1 MVPDS
6 KGNAK
11 GEADR
16 LLILSEDG
24 ERALCRMWRVCDDGT
39 ARSVL
44 AAAVA
49 SQEPRSPGIDRLTR
63 EYELKD
69 DLKSAWA
76 ARPLELIRNRD
87 QTMLLLEDPG
97 GVPLDRRLIGPMEIG
112 QFLGL
117 AIDIA
122 AALSQVHHRG
132 LIHKDVRPANILI
145 DGFDGHVR
153 LTGFGLASRLP
164 RERQAP
170 GRPEIIAG
178 TMAYMAP
185 EQTGRMN
192 RSIDSRSDLYALGV
206 TFYQML
212 TGTLPFNASD
222 PMEWIHCHLARQPL
236 APDERLIEIPGPV
249 SAIVMKLLAK
259 PAGERYQTATGLES
273 DLRKCQN
280 EWGAQHRV
288 DDFTLGEHDAPD
300 RLIIPEKLYGRRQE
314 AEILL
319 AAYDR
324 VVKHG
329 IPEFVMVSGYSGIGK
344 SSVVNELQ
352 TTLTLKRGLFA
363 AGKFDQYKR
372 DIPYATLAQA
382 FQSLIRPLLGK
393 DDEELAPWRDALRD
407 ALEPNAALIAELVP
421 EIKLIIGE
429 PPPVIELPPRD
440 AQRRFQTVIRHFI
453 ATFSRDRPLALFLDD
468 LHWVDTATLE
478 LIEHLLTHT
487 DVRHL
492 LLIGAYRDNEVT
504 STHPL
509 MRTLERIR
517 GADVPARDIVLGPL
531 TPEHAEQLI
540 ADSLR
545 CDREL
550 AAPLAAM
557 IYEKTVGNPFFVIQF
572 LRALVDEGLLTFD
585 HGWRWDLN
593 GIHAKGYT
601 DNIIDFM
608 LRKINRLPR
617 RTQTLLQRLAC
628 LGNGA
633 DFSLLAIVC
642 KYSVEEL
649 CDHLSDALQTQLIVI
664 SDGTYHFVH
673 DRIQEAAYLLIPE
686 GRRAETHLRIGRL
699 LVKYT
704 SSEKRDEAVFE
715 IVSQLNRGASLIRAT
730 DEIET
735 LAELNLVAGKR
746 AKAATAYGSA
756 LVYLATGMALLSEKG
771 WERRPE
777 LMFALNFHCA
787 ESEFITGNT
796 AKADERLIT
805 LSAMAGHL
813 LDRSMVAALRIDLYT
828 NLGWSDRSI
837 DVCLTYLRH
846 LGIKWSSHPVEEEVQ
861 LEYKRTWTLIGRR
874 NIDDL
879 LGMPLMD
886 KPEIRATMD
895 VLIKSM
901 SPALFTDVNLHSLI
915 ICRMVNLSI
924 EHGNTDVSCHAYIWL
939 GAIVGPRFNDYA
951 PGFQFGRLGYNLVEH
966 PGLGRFQFRAHLGY
980 AVLIVPWIKH
990 IRCAQDLIRRAFKEA
1005 ITAGDLLQAVYSC
1018 TTLFGNLFV
1027 AAEPLIDVQAETER
1041 SLKFGKKA
1049 HFGLAIDAIAPQLAL
1064 VQTLRGSTQVF
1075 GFFNS
1080 PQFDEQEFERHLSN
1094 DHRLTFAACWY
1105 WIRKLQARFFAGD
1118 YAAAVEASLNAQ
1130 RLLWISSPFIESADA
1145 HFYGALSR
1153 AAACNPAFPVQYQQ
1167 HADALAA
1174 HHKQLQQWAENCPE
1188 NFNNR
1193 AYLVSAEIARI
1204 ESRDLDAQ
1212 RLYEAAIKSARDN
1225 EFVNNEAIANELAA
1239 RFYAGRGFETIAKAY
1254 LREARSCYLRWGA
1267 EGKVHQLDAL
1277 HPFLREPEP
1286 IRVAARTLAAPLEHL
1301 DFATVVKV
1309 SKAVSGKMVLERLI
1323 DSLMR
1328 LAIEHAGAERGLL
1341 LLTRGHDL
1349 IHESEAVT
1357 DVDGIAIYRRG
1368 ESAAP
1373 IPDSVIHYVV
1383 RTREILILDDASKDP
1398 AFSADPYIRERRAR
1412 SILCLPLINESKL
1425 TGLLYLENNLTT
1437 YVFTSSRIAV
1447 LKLLALQAAIS
1458 LENTY
1463 LYGDLA
1469 EREAK
1474 IRRLVDANII
1484 GIYIIDLEGRI
1495 IEANDAFLQMVGYER
1510 QDVDTGRMR
1519 WVDLTPPE
1527 WYGPDAQRVEQVKA
1541 TGSLQ
1546 PFEKEYFR
1554 KDGSRVPVLVGVA
1567 RFESSDNKAIVF
1579 AVDLTKRKQAEAK
1592 ARDSE
1597 RRLGEA
1603 QMELARANRVTAV
1616 GHLSASIGHE
1626 INQPLSG
1633 VITNAETAALWLKA
1647 KSPNVGQ
1654 ALAALDR
1661 VIRDGKRI
1669 SDIINRIR
1677 ALIKRTPPPNDN
1689 LDINEAILEV
1699 VDLSRSEAAKTNVAV
1714 QTQLEHTLPPVRGD
1728 KIQLQQVILNLTLN
1742 AIEALADVDETP
1754 REVLISTQSTE
1765 SGGIVVGV
1773 SDSGPGLD
1781 PANVSSIFDVFYT
1794 TKSDGLGLGL
1804 SICRSIV
1811 EAHGGKL
1818 WATSGALRGA
1828 AFQFTLPTGRR

>member
-1 MVPDS
+1 VVPHSEDNTKS
-6 KGNAK
+6 
-11 GEADR
+11 EAGR

-24 ERALCRMWRVCDDGT
+24 ERALCRMWRTGAKGT
-39 ARSVL
+39 ALSVL
-44 AAAVA
+44 AAVVV
-49 SQEPRSPGIDRLTR
+49 SQESSSPGIDRLAR
-63 EYELKD
+63 EYELRD

-87 QTMLLLEDPG
+87 QAMLLLEDPG
-97 GVPLDRRLIGPMEIG
+97 GSPLDQRLIAPMEIG
-112 QFLGL
+112 HFLRL
-117 AIDIA
+117 AIGIA
-122 AALSQVHHRG
+122 AALDQVHQSG
-132 LIHKDVRPANILI
+132 LIHKDLRPANILV

-164 RERQAP
+164 HERQAP
-170 GRPEIIAG
+170 GPPEIIAG

-192 RSIDSRSDLYALGV
+192 RSIDCRSDLYALGV

-222 PMEWIHCHLARQPL
+222 PMEWVHCHLARQPQ
-236 APDERLIEIPGPV
+236 APDERSNEIPGAV

-259 PAGERYQTATGLES
+259 SADDRYQTATGLES
-273 DLRKCQN
+273 DLRRCQSA
-280 EWGAQHRV
+280 WRAHRRITQ
-288 DDFTLGEHDAPD
+288 FNLGEHDAPD
-300 RLIIPEKLYGRRQE
+300 RLLIPEKLYGRRQE

-324 VVKHG
+324 VARRG
-329 IPEFVMVSGYSGIGK
+329 TPELVLVSGYSGIGK

-352 TTLTLKRGLFA
+352 TALTLRRGLFA
-363 AGKFDQYKR
+363 SGKFDQYKR
-372 DIPYATLAQA
+372 DIPYSILAQA

-393 DDEELAPWRDALRD
+393 GDAELAPWRDAWRD

-421 EIKLIIGE
+421 EIKSIIGE
-429 PPPVIELPPRD
+429 PPPVPDLPPRD
-440 AQRRFQTVIRHFI
+440 AQRRFQTVIRRFI
-453 ATFSRDRPLALFLDD
+453 TTFSRDRPLALFLDD
-468 LHWVDTATLE
+468 LHWADAATLE
-478 LIEHLLTHT
+478 LVEHLLTHT

-504 STHPL
+504 SAHPL
-509 MRTLERIR
+509 MRALERIR
-517 GADVPARDIVLGPL
+517 NADVPVQGIVLGPL
-531 TPEHAEQLI
+531 ILEHAEQLI

-557 IYEKTVGNPFFVIQF
+557 IYEKTAGNPFFIIQF
-572 LRALVDEGLLTFD
+572 LKALFDERLLTFA
-585 HGWRWDLN
+585 HSWRWDLN
-593 GIHAKGYT
+593 LIHAKGYT

-608 LRKINRLPR
+608 LRKINRLPH

-642 KYSVEEL
+642 KYSVEKLHDEL
-649 CDHLSDALQTQLIVI
+649 SKALQTQLIVI

-686 GRRAETHLRIGRL
+686 NRRAETHLRIGRL
-699 LVKYT
+699 LAKHT
-704 SSEKRDEAVFE
+704 SPEKRDEIIFE
-715 IVSQLNRGASLIRAT
+715 IVNQLNRGASLISST
-730 DEIET
+730 DEIEK

-746 AKAATAYGSA
+746 AKAATAYSSA
-756 LVYLATGMALLSEKG
+756 LVYLATGMALLSDEG

-777 LMFALNFHCA
+777 LMFALNFHRA
-787 ESEFITGNT
+787 ESEFLTGNT
-796 AKADERLIT
+796 AKADERLIM
-805 LSAMAGHL
+805 LSARTGHL
-813 LDRSMVAALRIDLYT
+813 LDRSTVAALRIDLYT

-846 LGIKWSSHPVEEEVQ
+846 LGINWSSHPAEEEVQ
-861 LEYKRTWTLIGRR
+861 LEYKRTWVLIGRR

-879 LGMPLMD
+879 LGLPLME

-901 SPALFTDVNLHSLI
+901 SPALFTDVHLHSLI

-939 GAIVGPRFNDYA
+939 GAIVGPRFGDYE
-951 PGFQFGRLGYNLVEH
+951 PSFQFGRLGYNLGEH
-966 PGLGRFQFRAHLGY
+966 PGLGRSQFRAHLGY
-980 AVLIVPWIKH
+980 GVLIVPWIKH

-1005 ITAGDLLQAVYSC
+1005 FTAGDLLQAVYSC

-1027 AAEPLIDVQAETER
+1027 AAEPLVSVQAETER
-1041 SLKFGKKA
+1041 SLAFAKKA
-1049 HFGLAIDAIAPQLAL
+1049 HFGLAIDATTAQLAL
-1064 VQTLRGSTQVF
+1064 VHTLRGSTQIF
-1075 GFFNS
+1075 GCFNS

-1094 DHRLTFAACWY
+1094 DLRLRFAACWY
-1105 WIRKLQARFFAGD
+1105 WVRKLQARFFAGD
-1118 YAAAVEASLNAQ
+1118 YAAAIEASSNAQ
-1130 RLLWISSPFIESADA
+1130 RLLWISSSFIEAADA

-1153 AAACNPAFPVQYQQ
+1153 AAACNPAFPAQYRQ

-1188 NFNNR
+1188 NFDNR
-1193 AYLVSAEIARI
+1193 AWLVGAEIARI
-1204 ESRDLDAQ
+1204 EGRYLDAE
-1212 RLYEAAIKSARDN
+1212 RLYEAAIRAARES

-1239 RFYAGRGFETIAKAY
+1239 GFYAKRGFETIARAY
-1254 LREARSCYLRWGA
+1254 LREARNCYLRWGA
-1267 EGKVHQLDAL
+1267 DGKVHQLDAL
-1277 HPFLREPEP
+1277 HPFLRDPEP
-1286 IRVAARTLAAPLEHL
+1286 IRAAARTLAAPLEHL

-1357 DVDGIAIYRRG
+1357 DAEGILVHRRVG
-1368 ESAAP
+1368 SAAP
-1373 IPDSVIHYVV
+1373 IPDSVIHYVA
-1383 RTREILILDDASKDP
+1383 RTREILILDDASSDP
-1398 AFSADPYIRERRAR
+1398 AFSEDPYIRERCAK
-1412 SILCLPLINESKL
+1412 SILCLPLLNEAKL
-1425 TGLLYLENNLTT
+1425 IGLLYLENNLTT

-1463 LYGDLA
+1463 LYNDLA

-1495 IEANDAFLQMVGYER
+1495 LEANDAFLQMVGYQREDLDKDR
-1510 QDVDTGRMR
+1510 LR
-1519 WVDLTPPE
+1519 WIDLTPPE
-1527 WYGPDAQRVEQVKA
+1527 WRGPDARRVGQVKA

-1567 RFESSDNKAIVF
+1567 RFESTDNKAVVF
-1579 AVDLTKRKQAEAK
+1579 AVDLTKRKQAEAE

-1603 QMELARANRVTAV
+1603 QMELARANRVAAA
-1616 GHLSASIGHE
+1616 GYLSASIGHE

-1633 VITNAETAALWLKA
+1633 VITNAETAGLWLKA
-1647 KSPNVGQ
+1647 KSPNVEQ

-1669 SDIINRIR
+1669 SDIVNRIR
-1677 ALIKRTPPPNDN
+1677 ALIKRVPPPNDS

-1699 VDLSRSEAAKTNVAV
+1699 VDLSRNEAAKTNVLV
-1714 QTQLEHTLPPVRGD
+1714 QTQLGQTLPLVRGD
-1728 KIQLQQVILNLTLN
+1728 KIQLQQVVLNLTLN
-1742 AIEALADVDETP
+1742 AIEALADVDECP
-1754 REVLISTQSTE
+1754 REVLISTQNTE
-1765 SGGIVVGV
+1765 SGGIVVDV
-1773 SDSGPGLD
+1773 SDSGRGLD
-1781 PANVSSIFDVFYT
+1781 PASLSSVFDAFYT
-1794 TKSDGLGLGL
+1794 TKSNGLGLGL

-1818 WATSGALRGA
+1818 WATSGALGGA
-1828 AFQFTLPTGRR
+1828 AFQFTLPAGHR